1 MIGGDKLD
9 GLIRSLFESLE
20 KSERLEKT
28 HEAWICSDPRGVTMR
43 ELRLPRLAGETPH
56 LIGPA
61 SDGGVNKRGEPK
73 RRVPLDLGLRYV

>member
-1 MIGGDKLD
+1 MSLD
-9 GLIRSLFESLE
+9 GLIRVLFESLE
-20 KSERLEKT
+20 KSRQPKET
-28 HEAWICSDPRGVTMR
+28 HGMWTRSVSRDVT
-43 ELRLPRLAGETPH
+43 ELRLPRLTGETPH